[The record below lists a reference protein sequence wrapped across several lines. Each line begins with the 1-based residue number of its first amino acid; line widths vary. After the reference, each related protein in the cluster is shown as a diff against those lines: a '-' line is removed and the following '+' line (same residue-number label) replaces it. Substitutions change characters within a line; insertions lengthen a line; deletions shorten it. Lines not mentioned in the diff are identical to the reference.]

1 MIDRKRKEPMKNF
14 ETFLKEN
21 YYSNLSKSTI
31 DKKKAQMKKQANMPD
46 DDPEAYKE
54 LPGDSKEKQ
63 NLKTSK
69 HTKKYHELYGDEVDE
84 ASVSSGSF
92 SGFNWIYDKPFKL
105 LTIQNPKSESGFRE
119 LEIKKIEDTE
129 AQKLVKK
136 LQSED
141 HLSWNIIKSILKKE
155 KVNFEIV
162 IESLNEKEQ
171 STNRSP
177 IDSEAIESGL
187 KKKSE
192 KTGVPIGILRAV
204 MRRGMAAWKSGHR
217 PGAGQEQWG
226 YARVNSFITKGKG
239 TWGKA
244 DSDLAKEVRDGGHDK
259 DLKESSE
266 CEYEALIEKAIYIK
280 LIEFLHEGVKMIS
293 NSLNEGSVDKAQ
305 YELSRLL
312 KRAEEKGETPLVK
325 EFVPEIMA
333 LVQKFADSGQSG
345 GSAPFTAGAITE
357 VVRKLLAQ
365 EPLGGVENS
374 DDEWDD
380 ISKIEGV
387 DEGTG
392 TFQNSRLSSV
402 FKEGKE
408 GRPYYL
414 DAIVFTPEGKDY
426 GFTSGGV
433 KIAENSKEK
442 IGSSQYIK
450 AFPFEPKTFKITVQE
465 KEYRKLEDGS
475 LIEEEGGG
483 WWESWIKDPKQLE
496 EVWEYYDKKEKK

>member
-1 MIDRKRKEPMKNF
+1 MRIHTF
-14 ETFLKEN
+14 ESFVNED
-21 YYSNLSKSTI
+21 YYANLSRSTA
-31 DKKKAQMKKQANMPD
+31 DKKKAVMKKQAGMAD
-46 DDPEAYKE
+46 DDPDAYKE
-54 LPGDSKEKQ
+54 LPGDTKGKKY
-63 NLKTSK
+63 LKTSS
-69 HTKKYHELYGDEVDE
+69 HTKKYHDLYGDKVD
-84 ASVSSGSF
+84 
-92 SGFNWIYDKPFKL
+92 
-105 LTIQNPKSESGFRE
+105 
-119 LEIKKIEDTE
+119 
-129 AQKLVKK
+129 
-136 LQSED
+136 
-141 HLSWNIIKSILKKE
+141 
-155 KVNFEIV
+155 
-162 IESLNEKEQ
+162 EKEQ
-171 STNRSP
+171 STDRSP
-177 IDSEAIESGL
+177 IDNDSIETGL

-192 KTGVPIGILRAV
+192 ETGVPIGILRAV

-226 YARVNSFITKGKG
+226 YARVNSFLVKGKG

-244 DSDLAKEVRDGGHDK
+244 DADLAKEVRDGGHDK
-259 DLKESSE
+259 GLKESSE
-266 CEYEALIEKAIYIK
+266 CEYESLIEKAIYAK
-280 LIEFLHEGVKMIS
+280 LIEFLHEGVKMIPTD
-293 NSLNEGSVDKAQ
+293 SLNEGSVDKAQ
-305 YELSRLL
+305 YELNRLL

-357 VVRKLLAQ
+357 VIRKLLAH

-374 DDEWDD
+374 DDEWND
-380 ISKIEGV
+380 ISDIEGV

-392 TFQNSRLSSV
+392 TFQNNRLSSV

-414 DAIVFTPEGKDY
+414 NAIVFTPEGKDY

-433 KIAENSKEK
+433 RMAENSEERV
-442 IGSSQYIK
+442 GSSQYIK

-465 KEYRKLEDGS
+465 KEYRKLKDGS

-496 EVWEYYDKKEKK
+496 EVWEYYDKKDRK